1 MFQLNLIA
9 NDLPL
14 SVEWKGGELFVLD
27 QTKLPHDIIME
38 KHDSAE
44 QVWNTI
50 QQLKVRGAPA
60 IGVAAAYGLC
70 LELKKNNDLSSH
82 DFVKK
87 AKEVAI
93 YLDSARPTAVN
104 LNWAMKRMIRSI
116 KDMNGA
122 TTSDLYKRLVQEA
135 EIIHEEDRQISFG
148 LAKMGSALIKENMG
162 IMTHCNAGSLATSIL
177 GTATAPMY
185 LAHND
190 GVKFK
195 VFANETRPL
204 FQGARLTS
212 WELDKAG
219 IDVTLITDNM
229 AAHMMATGEID
240 LVIVGTDRVA
250 ANGDVANKIGT
261 LGVAIL
267 AKHFGIPFYVAC
279 PSSTIDMNTNC
290 GNDIPIEERSGDE
303 ITTVLGN
310 AVAAKN
316 TKTRSPAFDVTPNEL
331 VTGIITES
339 SIITAPYDSGLTN
352 FFKERINDKCI

>member
-1 MFQLNLIA
+1 MSLLNLVA
-9 NDLPL
+9 SDLPL
-14 SVEWKGGELFVLD
+14 SVEWKEGELFILD
-27 QTKLPHDIIME
+27 QTRLPHDVIME
-38 KHDSAE
+38 KHESAE
-44 QVWNTI
+44 QVWKTI

-70 LELKKNNDLSSH
+70 IELKKSIDLTP
-82 DFVKK
+82 DQFLQKTQ
-87 AKEVAI
+87 EVSK

-104 LNWAMKRMIRSI
+104 LNWAMKRMIRSLTAFEAE
-116 KDMNGA
+116 DTA
-122 TTSDLYKRLVQEA
+122 LLYKKLVAEA
-135 EIIHEEDRQISFG
+135 EAIHEEDRQISYG
-148 LAKMGSALIKENMG
+148 LANVGEHLIKNNMG

-185 LAHND
+185 LAHHQ
-190 GVKFK
+190 GIKFK

-219 IDVTLITDNM
+219 IDVTLITDSM

-240 LVIVGTDRVA
+240 MVIVGTDRVA

-267 AKHFGIPFYVAC
+267 AKYYNIPFYVAC
-279 PSSTIDMNTNC
+279 PSSTIDMATPS
-290 GNDIPIEERSGDE
+290 GKDIPIEERSGDE
-303 ITTVLGN
+303 ITTILGKH
-310 AVAAKN
+310 VAAES

-331 VTGIITES
+331 VTGIITENLL
-339 SIITAPYDSGLTN
+339 ITAPYDENLIN
-352 FFKERINDKCI
+352 LFKENKDV